1 MGRWRETWE
10 REGEARGCEIV
21 GWGGGGW
28 GVGGGGAGGGYR
40 GGEGIE

>member
-21 GWGGGGW
+21 CGRGEGD
-28 GVGGGGAGGGYR
+28 GYR
-40 GGEGIE
+40 GGKGIE